1 MKPRWLADDRIG
13 GEIIAHRQTTIR
25 GLALV
30 VGGKG
35 EGGSLLP
42 SPLLLSFPPF
52 LLSGFL
58 GISPSQFSL

>member
-13 GEIIAHRQTTIR
+13 GEISAQRQTTIG
-25 GLALV
+25 GLALA

-42 SPLLLSFPPF
+42 SPLPLSFPPF
-52 LLSGFL
+52 TLSCFL